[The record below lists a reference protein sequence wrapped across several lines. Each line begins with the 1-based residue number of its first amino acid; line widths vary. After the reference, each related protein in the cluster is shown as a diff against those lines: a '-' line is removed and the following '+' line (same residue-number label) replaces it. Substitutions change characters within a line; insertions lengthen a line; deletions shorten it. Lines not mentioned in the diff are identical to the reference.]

1 MVETGNECQHRA
13 YMLLHGNLCYKKSV
27 MQKCCS
33 SQVPL
38 GVVPHVA
45 EHETYNVLVV
55 VWSGRTKHAEHGG
68 T

>member
-1 MVETGNECQHRA
+1 MVETGNECQRIT
-13 YMLLHGNLCYKKSV
+13 YMLHHGNCCCKKSV
-27 MQKCCS
+27 TQKCCS

-45 EHETYNVLVV
+45 EHATYNALAV
-55 VWSGRTKHAEHGG
+55 VWSKRTKHAEHDG